1 VAEYPIEGDFIGSSL
16 PTTLSAHW
24 DQELKRA
31 AFRPPSSGVLVHQT
45 KLGLNLAEGCYLLL
59 PVQLV
64 LEHEGCY
71 LLLPVQLVLERVY
84 RGWDTTCQGCQN
96 ICPSRVCRINWLVYL
111 TPELSMFPL
120 SGRATER
127 GFLSI
132 WSLKPPHSV
141 LNSDSPLTEP

>member
-45 KLGLNLAEGCYLLL
+45 KLGLNLA
-59 PVQLV
+59 
-64 LEHEGCY
+64 EGCY